1 MTSKQPI
8 RLEGIIFACVIVALT
23 FFAGGVAAQEAPTAD
38 FTISPSEPLP
48 DEEVSFD
55 ASESSAPNATIE
67 SYEWSYEVSDDYSD
81 ATATGESFS
90 HTYEQNDNYDV
101 TLEIEANNG
110 ETDSTT
116 KTVSVDADDP
126 EAAFSISNSKPLPEE
141 DVTFDASESSAP
153 AGEIESYE
161 WSYEVSDDYD
171 DETYIGESFSHSYAE
186 NGQYEITLE
195 VTDNGGGTDST
206 TKTVDVGGED
216 PTASFTISPS
226 QPLPDETVQF
236 DASESTAPAGEIES
250 YEWSYEVSDNY
261 DDETYTGDS
270 FSHIYSENGDYDVTL
285 EVEDNGGATDS
296 VTKTV
301 TVGGEDPT
309 ASFTISPSQPLPDKT
324 VQFDA
329 SESTAPAGE
338 IESYEWSYEVSDNY
352 DDETSTGNSF
362 SHIYSENGDYDV
374 TLEVEDNGGATDSVT
389 KTVTVGGDPPEP
401 VISATPSNP
410 KPQEEIKFNA
420 SESTAPT
427 GEIESYGWEYEVSDD
442 YSDQTVT
449 GESFSHTYQEN
460 GEYDVTL
467 EIEDNGGATESTTK
481 TIKVGGEDP
490 TADIAVSIEEPQ
502 PNEEV
507 SFNASG
513 STAPVG
519 GIESYEWEYEVSDDY
534 SDQPV
539 TGSSFSHTYDE
550 VGEYDVT
557 LTIEDIGGAT
567 DTVTK
572 TIEVGGDGPTADFD
586 ISPTTPRPNQ
596 EVLFDAADSETP
608 AGEIVS
614 YAWDYESANYGN
626 SATGESFSHTFRN
639 YGTYEVELVV
649 TNSYEQTA
657 TVTKTVDVDGPGP
670 TADFDV
676 EPSNPGLDERV
687 TFDPSATK
695 TPDLEIDEY
704 RWYINGE
711 QQYADGELT
720 ETFEEAA
727 VYNVELEVENVG
739 GKTDR
744 ISKTVPVGDK
754 EDIVDNPDFALQR
767 SSPDSRQITSEP
779 GKTIAF
785 NGQLDSEEVPQATK
799 SLFVDGNIVDQSDV
813 QSSNLRSSYQF
824 EQEGTH
830 TVEMEVKGAAGR
842 SDYVEWQVTTHS
854 FNALPT
860 ISEQS
865 SAEAASVDG
874 KNELFTFSVQNPSV
888 NQQDIVAE
896 IVAELPDGVSIYS
909 ASGVS
914 SGDSAIQTS
923 SDTVSPG
930 GRNQM
935 RLTIDIED
943 ESLTG
948 ETLEIPYR
956 IRYYSVENED
966 VVYTVDERSL
976 EVDVEN
982 PTTTNDSNPGLTISV
997 AVISL
1002 LAFVLKARFDS

>member
-1 MTSKQPI
+1 MTSKKPI
-8 RLEGIIFACVIVALT
+8 RLGGIIFACVVVALT
-23 FFAGGVAAQEAPTAD
+23 VFAGCVAAQEAPTAE

-48 DEEVSFD
+48 DEEVTFD
-55 ASESSAPNATIE
+55 ASESSAPNATID

-90 HTYEQNDNYDV
+90 HTYKQNDNYDV
-101 TLEIEANNG
+101 TLEIEDSNG

-126 EAAFSISNSKPLPEE
+126 EAEFSISNSQPLPEE
-141 DVTFDASESSAP
+141 DITFDASESSAP

-161 WSYEVSDDYD
+161 WSYEVSDDYS
-171 DETYIGESFSHSYAE
+171 DETYTGKSFSHSYAE
-186 NGQYEITLE
+186 NGQYEVTLE

-226 QPLPDETVQF
+226 EPLPDETVQF
-236 DASESTAPAGEIES
+236 DASGSTAPAGEIES
-250 YEWSYEVSDNY
+250 YEWSYEVSDDY
-261 DDETYTGDS
+261 SDQTFTGDS
-270 FSHIYSENGDYDVTL
+270 FSHTYLENGEYDVTL

-301 TVGGEDPT
+301 
-309 ASFTISPSQPLPDKT
+309 S
-324 VQFDA
+324 
-329 SESTAPAGE
+329 
-338 IESYEWSYEVSDNY
+338 
-352 DDETSTGNSF
+352 
-362 SHIYSENGDYDV
+362 
-374 TLEVEDNGGATDSVT
+374 
-389 KTVTVGGDPPEP
+389 VGGDPPEP
-401 VISATPSNP
+401 VISATPSDP
-410 KPQEEIKFNA
+410 KPQEEVSFDA
-420 SESTAPT
+420 TESTAPA
-427 GEIESYGWEYEVSDD
+427 GEIESYEWEYEVSDD
-442 YSDQTVT
+442 YSDKTVT
-449 GESFSHTYQEN
+449 GESFTHTYQES

-481 TIKVGGEDP
+481 TIKVGGADP
-490 TADIAVSIEEPQ
+490 TADIAVSLEEPE

-534 SDQPV
+534 SDQTV

-557 LTIEDIGGAT
+557 LTVEDIGGAT
-567 DTVTK
+567 DSVTK

-586 ISPTTPRPNQ
+586 ISPTTPQPNQ
-596 EVLFDAADSETP
+596 EVSFDAADSETP

-614 YAWDYESANYGN
+614 YAWYYESVDYGD
-626 SATGESFSHTFRN
+626 SATGESFSHVFKN
-639 YGTYEVELVV
+639 YGAYEVELVV

-657 TVTKTVDVDGPGP
+657 TVTKTVEVDGPGP

-676 EPSNPGLDERV
+676 EPSNPGLNERV

-695 TPDLEIDEY
+695 TPDLGIEEY

-711 QQYADGELT
+711 QQYTDGELT

-727 VYNVELEVENVG
+727 VYNVELEVENIG

-754 EDIVDNPDFALQR
+754 EDIVDNPEFALQR

-779 GKTIAF
+779 GETIAF

-799 SLFVDGNIVDQSDV
+799 SLFVDGNIVDQSEV

-830 TVEMEVKGAAGR
+830 TVEMEVKGAAGQ

-865 SAEAASVDG
+865 SAEAASADG

-896 IVAELPDGVSIYS
+896 IVTELPDGVSIYS

-935 RLTIDIED
+935 RLTIDVED
-943 ESLTG
+943 ESLKG
-948 ETLEIPYR
+948 ESLEIPYR

-966 VVYTVDERSL
+966 VVYTVDKQSL
-976 EVDVEN
+976 ELDVED

>member
-1 MTSKQPI
+1 MVSKQPTQFG
-8 RLEGIIFACVIVALT
+8 GIIFACVVVALT
-23 FFAGGVAAQEAPTAD
+23 VFAGGVAAQEAPTAE

-48 DEEVSFD
+48 DEQVTFD
-55 ASESSAPNATIE
+55 ASKSSAPNATID

-90 HTYEQNDNYDV
+90 HKYKQIDNYDV
-101 TLEIEANNG
+101 TLEIEDSNG

-126 EAAFSISNSKPLPEE
+126 EAEFSISNSQPLPEE
-141 DVTFDASESSAP
+141 DITFDASESSAP

-161 WSYEVSDDYD
+161 WSYEVSDDYS
-171 DETYIGESFSHSYAE
+171 DETYTGESFSHSYAE
-186 NGQYEITLE
+186 NGQYEVTLE

-216 PTASFTISPS
+216 PTASFTITPS
-226 QPLPDETVQF
+226 DPLPDETVQF
-236 DASESTAPAGEIES
+236 DASGSTAPAGEIES
-250 YEWSYEVSDNY
+250 YEWSYEVSDDY
-261 DDETYTGDS
+261 SDQTFTGDS
-270 FSHIYSENGDYDVTL
+270 FSHTYLENGEYDVTL

-301 TVGGEDPT
+301 
-309 ASFTISPSQPLPDKT
+309 S
-324 VQFDA
+324 
-329 SESTAPAGE
+329 
-338 IESYEWSYEVSDNY
+338 
-352 DDETSTGNSF
+352 
-362 SHIYSENGDYDV
+362 
-374 TLEVEDNGGATDSVT
+374 
-389 KTVTVGGDPPEP
+389 VGGDPPEP
-401 VISATPSNP
+401 VISATPSDP
-410 KPQEEIKFNA
+410 KPQEEVAFDA
-420 SESTAPT
+420 TESTAPA
-427 GEIESYGWEYEVSDD
+427 GEIESYEWEYEVSND
-442 YSDQTVT
+442 YSDQTAT
-449 GESFSHTYQEN
+449 GESFTHTYQEN

-481 TIKVGGEDP
+481 TIKVGGADP
-490 TADIAVSIEEPQ
+490 TADIAVSSEEPQ

-534 SDQPV
+534 SDQTV

-557 LTIEDIGGAT
+557 LTVEDIGGAT
-567 DTVTK
+567 DSVTK

-586 ISPTTPRPNQ
+586 ISPTTPQPNQ
-596 EVLFDAADSETP
+596 EVSFDAADSETP
-608 AGEIVS
+608 AGKIVS
-614 YAWDYESANYGN
+614 YAWDYESVDYGD
-626 SATGESFSHTFRN
+626 SATGESFSHTFKN
-639 YGTYEVELVV
+639 YGAYEVELVV

-657 TVTKTVDVDGPGP
+657 TVTKTVEVDGPGP

-676 EPSNPGLDERV
+676 EPSNPGLNERV
-687 TFDPSATK
+687 TFDPSATQ
-695 TPDLEIDEY
+695 TPDLGIDEY

-711 QQYADGELT
+711 QQYTDGELT
-720 ETFEEAA
+720 ETFEKSA
-727 VYNVELEVENVG
+727 VYNVELEVENIG

-754 EDIVDNPDFALQR
+754 EDIVDNPEFALQR
-767 SSPDSRQITSEP
+767 SSPNSRQITSNP
-779 GKTIAF
+779 GETIAF
-785 NGQLDSEEVPQATK
+785 NGKLDSEEVPQATK
-799 SLFVDGNIVDQSDV
+799 TLFVDGNIVDQSDV

-830 TVEMEVKGAAGR
+830 TVEMEIKGAAGQ
-842 SDYVEWQVTTHS
+842 SDYAEWQVTTHS

-860 ISEQS
+860 ISEQA
-865 SAEAASVDG
+865 SAETASVDG
-874 KNELFTFSVQNPSV
+874 KSELFTFSVQNPSV

-896 IVAELPDGVSIYS
+896 IVTELPDGLSISS

-935 RLTIDIED
+935 RLTINVED

-948 ETLEIPYR
+948 ESMEIPYR

-966 VVYTVDERSL
+966 VVYTVDKQSL
-976 EVDVEN
+976 ELNVED